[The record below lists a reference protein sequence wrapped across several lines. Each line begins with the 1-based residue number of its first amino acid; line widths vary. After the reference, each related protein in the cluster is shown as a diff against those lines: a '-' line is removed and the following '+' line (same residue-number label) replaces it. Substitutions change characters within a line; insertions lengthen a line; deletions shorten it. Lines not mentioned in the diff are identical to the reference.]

1 MDSENWKGTVH
12 GITKSWTRLKGL
24 STAQHILEEGEP
36 LVYMSSALKQ
46 RGEETQKRQTEMEEY
61 FLITEADT
69 EIVPG
74 EEHENLPFSK
84 RKHS

>member
-61 FLITEADT
+61 FLMTEADT

>member
-1 MDSENWKGTVH
+1 MDSENWQRTVH

-46 RGEETQKRQTEMEEY
+46 REETQKRQREMEEY
-61 FLITEADT
+61 FLTTDADT